1 MIWLP
6 TSTETDKVDGGMTCD
21 VFSVMIPF
29 ESESMIKLYIKLEGA
44 VLLMAYDLSSIMQIE
59 EFEEAVAFMTGAIS
73 AYPRA
78 PKYPDKRFANLIYKV
93 QSKTWKLKLGD

>member
-1 MIWLP
+1 
-6 TSTETDKVDGGMTCD
+6 
-21 VFSVMIPF
+21 
-29 ESESMIKLYIKLEGA
+29 
-44 VLLMAYDLSSIMQIE
+44 MQIE

-78 PKYPDKRFANLIYKV
+78 PKYPDERFANLIYEV